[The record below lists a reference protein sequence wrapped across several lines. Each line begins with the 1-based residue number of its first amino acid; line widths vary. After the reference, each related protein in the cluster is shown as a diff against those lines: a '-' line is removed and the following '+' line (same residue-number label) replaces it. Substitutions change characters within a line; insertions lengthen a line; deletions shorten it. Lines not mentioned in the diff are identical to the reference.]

1 MGFWEDVALSK
12 LINADDDEDVM
23 EAGFLFGLEEEKEED
38 DPFIDEEDA
47 DDLEELD
54 DLDELDEFDEFD
66 RDEDF

>member
-23 EAGFLFGLEEEKEED
+23 EAGFLFGLEEEKEEE

-54 DLDELDEFDEFD
+54 DFDELDEFD
-66 RDEDF
+66 RDENF

>member
-12 LINADDDEDVM
+12 LINAEDDEDVM
-23 EAGFLFGLEEEKEED
+23 KAGFLFGLEEEKEED
-38 DPFIDEEDA
+38 SFIDEEDA

-54 DLDELDEFDEFD
+54 NLDELNEFDEFD